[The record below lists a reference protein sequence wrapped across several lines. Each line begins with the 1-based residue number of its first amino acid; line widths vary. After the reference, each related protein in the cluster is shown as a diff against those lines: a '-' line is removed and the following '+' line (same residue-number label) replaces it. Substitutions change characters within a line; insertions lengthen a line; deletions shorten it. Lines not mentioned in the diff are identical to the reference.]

1 MRLPVK
7 NTGKGGG
14 PGANKIVE

>member
-1 MRLPVK
+1 LPVK

-14 PGANKIVE
+14 RSF